1 MIERAG
7 CEQENLSA
15 RTILFG
21 SFNCRFRLALMNELI
36 MPFPM
41 ILRSMSLL
49 SFFSVMCTGCIFS
62 YGQRYRHVTT
72 PTPLWQKRFLILG
85 FMGGRDAW
93 NTDNNLRKLAL
104 KLRSMNN
111 PLVYAETLENKK
123 RAVAIELIRNAL
135 DRNQDGQ
142 LDERERASVRLIL
155 YGQSFGGA
163 AVVTLARQ
171 LKKMNVPV
179 LLTVQIDSVGRGDKV
194 IPPNVAR
201 AANLFQR
208 NGLLIRGEPQIVPED
223 PVKTTIIGNFE
234 FDYTQ
239 KKIDISQVPWHKRI
253 FRAAH
258 NQIEH
263 DPEVWAKVEELILD
277 AINNS

>member
-1 MIERAG
+1 MS
-7 CEQENLSA
+7 LW
-15 RTILFG
+15 
-21 SFNCRFRLALMNELI
+21 
-36 MPFPM
+36 
-41 ILRSMSLL
+41 SMSLL
-49 SFFSVMCTGCIFS
+49 SCLSVMYTGCIFS
-62 YGQRYRHVTT
+62 YGQRYHHFTT
-72 PTPLWQKRFLILG
+72 PTPLREKSLLILS

-93 NTDNNLRKLAL
+93 DTDNNLRRLAL
-104 KLRSMNN
+104 KLRSMTN

-123 RAVAIELIRNAL
+123 RALAIELIRNAF

-142 LDERERASVRLIL
+142 LDEQERASVRLIL

-179 LLTVQIDSVGRGDKV
+179 LLTVQIDSVGGRDKV
-194 IPPNVAR
+194 IPPNVAY

-234 FDYTQ
+234 FDYME
-239 KKIDISQVPWHKRI
+239 KKIDVSQVPWHKRI
-253 FRAAH
+253 FRVAH

-263 DPEVWAKVEELILD
+263 DPEVWAKVEELILN

>member
-1 MIERAG
+1 
-7 CEQENLSA
+7 
-15 RTILFG
+15 
-21 SFNCRFRLALMNELI
+21 MNELI

-41 ILRSMSLL
+41 SLWSMSLL
-49 SFFSVMCTGCIFS
+49 SFLSVMYTGCIFS
-62 YGQRYRHVTT
+62 YGQRYHHFTT
-72 PTPLWQKRFLILG
+72 PTPLRGKSLLILG
-85 FMGGRDAW
+85 FMGGRDACD
-93 NTDNNLRKLAL
+93 TDNNLRRLAL
-104 KLRSMNN
+104 KLRSMTN

-123 RAVAIELIRNAL
+123 RALAIELIRNAF

-142 LDERERASVRLIL
+142 LDEQERASVRLIL

-194 IPPNVAR
+194 IPPNVAY

-208 NGLLIRGEPQIVPED
+208 NGWLIRGEPQIVPED

-234 FDYTQ
+234 FDYME
-239 KKIDISQVPWHKRI
+239 KKIDVSQVPWHKRI
-253 FRAAH
+253 FRVAH